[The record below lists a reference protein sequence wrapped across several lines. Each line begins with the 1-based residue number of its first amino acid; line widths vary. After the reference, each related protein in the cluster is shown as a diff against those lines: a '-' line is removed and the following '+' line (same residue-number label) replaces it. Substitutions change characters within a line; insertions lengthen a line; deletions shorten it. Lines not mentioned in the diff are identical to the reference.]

1 MSGATSSAGPC
12 DQRHCDA
19 QQHGARCF
27 WDPPGRWTCNLQF
40 VGLYFSRFFWCNPI
54 FLVFCG
60 VIPSFLGFFGC
71 NPKFTIWGATIF
83 CLVPFQVRS
92 RQCLPAVGRQGRV
105 RFSGGMRWG
114 GGRFSYGRLV
124 GDIED

>member
-54 FLVFCG
+54 FS
-60 VIPSFLGFFGC
+60 SFLWC
-71 NPKFTIWGATIF
+71 NPKFSGFFWVQSQIYHLGSYDILLGAIPSSLQAVSSSSRTTGTG
-83 CLVPFQVRS
+83 QVFWRD
-92 RQCLPAVGRQGRV
+92 AMGRREVFLWKTG
-105 RFSGGMRWG
+105 W
-114 GGRFSYGRLV
+114 
-124 GDIED
+124 